1 MGEIGSTTGQR
12 RSRVKRLGLAVLLAG
27 TTSLQCIGMPTWA
40 ASAAALQPFA
50 PPASFAI
57 AQQAATLP
65 FIDVTGTIPAQ
76 SASQDIVPD
85 AALAP
90 VAGIPELGIAP
101 PDLPQPAVID
111 AKSGTLTSSELEA
124 ALSTW
129 QLAANLPP
137 GAITSEQVRQRQAV
151 RVEIAAFYQARQNA
165 PLWVD
170 GTHFSAAARSALSR
184 IDRAGEDGL
193 TLRAYPVPVLRDASA
208 SQMAAAELALSE
220 AVVAYAQQ
228 AGGARV
234 DPLQINRL
242 ITAKRSVA
250 PVSDILPA
258 VAGASDA
265 GAALRAFNPPQPGY
279 AALRRKLAELRQ
291 ATPMARTGIPLG
303 PTLKLGMR
311 DARVPLV
318 RSRFGIDARSSDSA
332 DDLVY
337 DTKVAGAVAEFQ
349 RANGLPVSGVLTPR
363 TIAMLS
369 GGNPARLENELV
381 ANMERWRWV
390 PRDLGNDHVIVN
402 VPDFSLDL
410 VQAGL
415 VTDHTRVVVG
425 KPDHQTPIFSD
436 AMRFIIVNPYWNVP
450 LSIIKKEMLPKLA
463 EDPNY
468 FADHGYEVVE
478 RDGMT
483 YVRQPPG
490 EDNALGRIKFM
501 FPNQHSVYLHDTNA
515 RALFGKDKRAFSHG
529 CVRVDQPFK
538 LAAAV
543 LGPSRGWTEK
553 RVQKLV
559 GGGERTIN
567 LPAPLPIHIVYFT
580 AYVDDHG
587 TLQLR
592 DDLYGYSQKVK
603 LALGLRE

>member
-1 MGEIGSTTGQR
+1 MRHTQSTSGSRRPRLVCFGFVTLLMG
-12 RSRVKRLGLAVLLAG
+12 A
-27 TTSLQCIGMPTWA
+27 TSLSWTAWA
-40 ASAAALQPFA
+40 LDADLQPFA
-50 PPASFAI
+50 PPP
-57 AQQAATLP
+57 P
-65 FIDVTGTIPAQ
+65 FSVAEKAMAPFLDVTGSIAAS
-76 SASQDIVPD
+76 SAEASIPD

-90 VAGIPELGIAP
+90 VAGIPEIGIAP

-111 AKSGTLTSSELEA
+111 AQSATLTPAVLEA
-124 ALSTW
+124 VLTPW
-129 QLAANLPP
+129 QQAANLPP
-137 GAITSEQVRQRQAV
+137 VATMSEQARQRQVA
-151 RVEIAAFYQARQNA
+151 REAIAAFYHARQNA

-170 GTHFSAAARSALSR
+170 GTHLSAAARSVLSR

-193 TLRAYPVPVLRDASA
+193 TLHAYPVPVLRDATPTQLA
-208 SQMAAAELALSE
+208 EAELALSE

-228 AGGARV
+228 AGGARI

-242 ITAKRSVA
+242 ITSKRTIPEVPAILSSV
-250 PVSDILPA
+250 V
-258 VAGASDA
+258 GATDA
-265 GAALRAFNPPQPGY
+265 GVALQAFNPPQPGY
-279 AALRRKLAELRQ
+279 AELRKKLAEIRQ
-291 ATPMARTGIPLG
+291 ATPMARTGIPSG

-318 RSRFGIDARSSDSA
+318 RSRFGLDARPVDVA

-349 RANGLPVSGVLTPR
+349 RSNGLPVSGALTPR

-369 GGNPARLENELV
+369 GGNPTRLENELL

-390 PRDLGNDHVIVN
+390 PRDLGPDHLMVN
-402 VPDFSLDL
+402 VPDYSLDL
-410 VQAGL
+410 VHDGTVIHHA
-415 VTDHTRVVVG
+415 RVVVG
-425 KPDHQTPIFSD
+425 KPDHQTPVFSD

-463 EDPNY
+463 ENPNY
-468 FADHGYEVVE
+468 FTDHGYEVVE
-478 RDGMT
+478 RNGMT

-538 LAAAV
+538 LAEAV
-543 LGPSRGWTEK
+543 LGADRGWTAKRIEK
-553 RVQKLV
+553 MV
-559 GGGERTIN
+559 GGNERTIN

-587 TLQLR
+587 GLQLR
-592 DDLYGYSQKVK
+592 DDVYGYSQKVK
-603 LALGLRE
+603 VALGLRD